1 MANLKTEVDKLHID
15 KLVPVLVHLI
25 KLSDVVKND
34 VIKKTVYEKLVAQV
48 DNIDIGEFVLKLNIR
63 QINQTLKRK
72 TLIPL
77 GLLKN

>member
-1 MANLKTEVDKLHID
+1 MDKLHTD
-15 KLVPVLVHLI
+15 KLVLVLVHLI

-63 QINQTLKRK
+63 QTNQTLKRK
-72 TLIPL
+72 ILIL
-77 GLLKN
+77 VGLLKN

>member
-1 MANLKTEVDKLHID
+1 MANLKTEVDKLHTD

-63 QINQTLKRK
+63 QTNQTLKRK
-72 TLIPL
+72 ILIL
-77 GLLKN
+77 VGLLKN

>member
-1 MANLKTEVDKLHID
+1 MDKLHID

-48 DNIDIGEFVLKLNIR
+48 DNIAIGEFVLKLNIR
-63 QINQTLKRK
+63 QTNQTLKRK
-72 TLIPL
+72 ILIL
-77 GLLKN
+77 VGLLKN

>member
-1 MANLKTEVDKLHID
+1 MDKLHTD

-48 DNIDIGEFVLKLNIR
+48 DNIDIGEFV
-63 QINQTLKRK
+63 
-72 TLIPL
+72 
-77 GLLKN
+77 